1 MTPNLNESQQRAVE
15 HGDGPLLILAG
26 AGTGK
31 TRVITHR
38 VAHLIQARQ
47 VPPGRILAV
56 TFTRK
61 ATEELAT
68 RLAALIGN
76 GVQAREI
83 RIGTFHALSGFL
95 LREAQGGKAAG
106 ELIREAGQLDLLREI
121 LAEQGLASPA
131 WHPLEV
137 LRRIS
142 LAKGRLLD
150 PDAPAFEADPVF
162 ATIYGAYERILKK
175 RNLLD
180 FDDLIGSL
188 LERWDKDRPTLAS
201 HQRLF
206 SHIVVDEFQDVNQA
220 QYEWLKLLA
229 SHRNLMVVG
238 DSDQSIYAF
247 RGSHVAVFQRFQEDF
262 PDARV
267 IRLEQNYRSCQN
279 ILAAATAVIEKNSN
293 PLTCKLRSERDP
305 GPRSRL
311 ARLADE
317 AQEAAFLVREI
328 ERLLGGSSHYQIYR
342 GRGSEDGE
350 EGRYGFADIA
360 VLYRTH
366 AQSRPLVDALGR
378 SGIPLQVVGERA
390 PFATEAAD
398 VLLAYLRFAADSS
411 RIQDLQAIFNTPP
424 RGLGRAA
431 EQWLAEQVGKG
442 TGLWEILWQGSKN
455 IKLSVSH
462 QAGVDRL
469 RRIITSLQSLLAAR
483 GLPEVLE
490 AALGETGLRQ
500 YAEASG
506 SKSALESFRW
516 LLILAGSYDQKPAL
530 AALPAFLEDLA
541 QWRAGDFFDP
551 RADAVALLT
560 LHAAKGLEF
569 SVVFIS
575 GVDGDLLPLIRKDE
589 GKESIE
595 EERRLFYVAMTRAR
609 DLLVLTTARRRFL
622 FGEVRESAPSPFLGE
637 IPADLLDDVSAS
649 TATRKKK
656 GPKEKQLTL
665 F

>member
-1 MTPNLNESQQRAVE
+1 MTAILNESQQRTVE

-47 VPPGRILAV
+47 VPPGRIMAV

-61 ATEELAT
+61 AAEEMAT
-68 RLAALIGN
+68 RLAALVGN
-76 GVQAREI
+76 GVHAREI

-95 LREAQGGKAAG
+95 LKEAHGGRATRA
-106 ELIREAGQLDLLREI
+106 LIREAGQLDLLKEI
-121 LAEQGLASPA
+121 LAKENLAGPR

-142 LAKGRLLD
+142 LAKGRLLA
-150 PDAPAFEADPVF
+150 PDAPAFQLDPGF
-162 ATIYGAYERILKK
+162 AKVYGAYERILEE

-188 LERWDKDRPTLAS
+188 IERWQGDRPTLAR

-206 SHIVVDEFQDVNQA
+206 SHILVDEFQDVNEA
-220 QYEWLKLLA
+220 QYQWLKLLA
-229 SHRNLMVVG
+229 PHRNLMVVG

-247 RGSHVAVFQRFQEDF
+247 RGSQVGVFQRFQEDF

-267 IRLEQNYRSCQN
+267 VKLEQNYRSSRN

-293 PLTCKLRSERDP
+293 PLTCKLWSERDP
-305 GPRSRL
+305 GPRARL

-317 AQEAAFLVREI
+317 AQEAAFVVGEI

-360 VLYRTH
+360 VFYRTH
-366 AQSRPLVDALGR
+366 AQSRPLVEALGR
-378 SGIPLQVVGERA
+378 SGIPFQVVGERA

-411 RIQDLQAIFNTPP
+411 RIEDLQTIFNTPP
-424 RGLGRAA
+424 RGLGQAA
-431 EQWLAEQVGKG
+431 EQWLAEQVDKG
-442 TGLWEILWQGSKN
+442 IGLWEILWQGSKN
-455 IKLSVSH
+455 IRLPVSH

-469 RRIITSLQSLLAAR
+469 RRIITTLQSLLAAR
-483 GLPEVLE
+483 ALPEVLE

-500 YAEASG
+500 YVEASG
-506 SKSALESFRW
+506 GKSALESFRW
-516 LLILAGSYDQKPAL
+516 LSMLAGAYDTKPAL
-530 AALPAFLEDLA
+530 AALPAFLDDLA

-551 RADAVALLT
+551 RADAVALMT

-569 SVVFIS
+569 PVVLIS
-575 GVDGDLLPLIRKDE
+575 GVDRDLVPLIRKDE
-589 GKESIE
+589 EKESIE
-595 EERRLFYVAMTRAR
+595 EERRLLYVAMTRAR
-609 DLLVLTTARRRFL
+609 DLLALTTARRRFL
-622 FGEVRESAPSPFLGE
+622 FGEVRESLPSPFLGE
-637 IPADLLDDVSAS
+637 IPADLLDDVSPS
-649 TATRKKK
+649 TPSRKKK
-656 GPKEKQLTL
+656 GPKEKQLAL

>member
-1 MTPNLNESQQRAVE
+1 MTAILNEPQQRAVE

-47 VPPGRILAV
+47 VQPGRIMAV

-61 ATEELAT
+61 AAREMAT
-68 RLAALIGN
+68 RLAALLGN
-76 GVQAREI
+76 GVHAREI
-83 RIGTFHALSGFL
+83 RIGTFHALSGSL
-95 LREAQGGKAAG
+95 LSEAQGGRATG
-106 ELIREAGQLDLLREI
+106 ELIREAGQVDLLKEI
-121 LAEQGLASPA
+121 LAKENLAGPA

-142 LAKGRLLD
+142 FAKGRLLA
-150 PDAPAFEADPVF
+150 PDAPALEPDSLF
-162 ATIYGAYERILKK
+162 ATVYGTYDRILKE

-188 LERWDKDRPTLAS
+188 LQHWKKDRPTLAR

-206 SHIVVDEFQDVNQA
+206 SHILVDEFQDVNQA

-229 SHRNLMVVG
+229 PHRNLMVVG

-247 RGSHVAVFQRFQEDF
+247 RGSQVDIFQRFHEDF

-267 IRLEQNYRSCQN
+267 VKLEQNYRSSQN
-279 ILAAATAVIEKNSN
+279 ILAAATAVIAKNCN
-293 PLTCKLRSERDP
+293 PLTCKLWSEHDP
-305 GPRSRL
+305 GPRPRL

-317 AQEAAFLVREI
+317 AREAAFVVEEI
-328 ERLLGGSSHYQIYR
+328 ERLLGGSSHYQLYR
-342 GRGSEDGE
+342 GRGSEDGDA
-350 EGRYGFADIA
+350 GRYGFGDVA

-366 AQSRPLVDALGR
+366 AQGRPLVDALAR
-378 SGIPLQVVGERA
+378 SGMPFQVVGERA
-390 PFATEAAD
+390 PFATEGAD

-411 RIQDLQAIFNTPP
+411 RIEDLQTIFNTPP
-424 RGLGRAA
+424 RGLGQAA
-431 EQWLAEQVGKG
+431 ERWLAEQVDKG
-442 TGLWEILWQGSKN
+442 IGPWEILWQGSKN
-455 IKLSVSH
+455 VTLPVSH

-469 RRIITSLQSLLAAR
+469 RRIITMLQSLLATR
-483 GLPEVLE
+483 SLPEVLE
-490 AALGETGLRQ
+490 ATFGETGLQ
-500 YAEASG
+500 QHLEASG

-516 LLILAGSYDQKPAL
+516 LLILAGLYDKRPAL
-530 AALPAFLEDLA
+530 AALPAFIEDLT

-551 RADAVALLT
+551 RADAVALMT

-569 SVVFIS
+569 PVVFIS
-575 GVDGDLLPLIRKDE
+575 GADGDLLPLIRRDE

-609 DLLVLTTARRRFL
+609 ELLVLTTARRRFL
-622 FGEVRESAPSPFLGE
+622 FGEAREASSSPFLSE
-637 IPADLLDDVSAS
+637 IPADLLDDVSPS
-649 TATRKKK
+649 TQSRRKK